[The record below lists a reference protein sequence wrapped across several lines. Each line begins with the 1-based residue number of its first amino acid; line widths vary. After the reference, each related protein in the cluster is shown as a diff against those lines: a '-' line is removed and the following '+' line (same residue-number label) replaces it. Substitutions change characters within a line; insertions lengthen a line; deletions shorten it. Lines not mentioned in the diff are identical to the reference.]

1 MPAKISDTRPTPE
14 TLHAVEEETAAG
26 ARRIV
31 ATYAKDFFD
40 GVTLMSMLGVEP
52 AGLRYTKVAS
62 EHEETQP
69 KKATKRTRKAPA
81 KKAAA
86 KKTTAKKT
94 TAKKTTAK
102 KAPAKKTTK
111 KS

>member
-1 MPAKISDTRPTPE
+1 MPAKITDTRPTPE
-14 TLHAVEEETAAG
+14 SLHAVEEETAAG

-40 GVTLMSMLGVEP
+40 GVTLMCMLGVEP
-52 AGLRYTKVAS
+52 AGVRYTKVAS
-62 EHEETQP
+62 EYEETQP
-69 KKATKRTRKAPA
+69 KKAAKRTRKAPA
-81 KKAAA
+81 KKTV

-94 TAKKTTAK
+94 TK

-111 KS
+111 KA

>member
-40 GVTLMSMLGVEP
+40 DVTLMSMLGVEP
-52 AGLRYTKVAS
+52 AGMRYTKIAS
-62 EHEETQP
+62 EHEDAQP
-69 KKATKRTRKAPA
+69 KKAAKRTRKAPA
-81 KKAAA
+81 KKAP
-86 KKTTAKKT
+86 
-94 TAKKTTAK
+94 AK
-102 KAPAKKTTK
+102 KAEETADE
-111 KS
+111 S

>member
-52 AGLRYTKVAS
+52 AGMRYTKIAS
-62 EHEETQP
+62 EHEDAQP
-69 KKATKRTRKAPA
+69 KKAAKRTRKAPA
-81 KKAAA
+81 KKATAKKTAA

-94 TAKKTTAK
+94 TAKKTT
-102 KAPAKKTTK
+102 K